1 MSGIVLIKLLQ
12 YLNGES
18 NMSTIYGKPEPTK
31 TIEPATPTK
40 SEGKWY
46 IKINCAECSAASVVQ
61 LTEAELKIVSKYI
74 NAELVAD
81 DGYSG
86 SDYLLDTAYDTKE
99 QAVAAARLMATPVQ

>member
-12 YLNGES
+12 HLNGE
-18 NMSTIYGKPEPTK
+18 NKMSTIYGKPEPTK
-31 TIEPATPTK
+31 TIEPVASAK

-46 IKINCAECSAASVVQ
+46 IKINSAECSSASVVQ
-61 LTEAELKIVSKYI
+61 LTEAELQVVSKYV

-86 SDYLLDTAYDTKE
+86 SDYLFDTAYDTKE
-99 QAVAAARLMATPVQ
+99 QAVAAARLMATPV